1 MSKKMNAPRVC
12 IVTLGCPKNEVDSD
26 IMATDLHDSGYLL
39 VEDPDDAD
47 VVIVN
52 TCAFITDATSQSI
65 DTILD
70 LASDEDAK
78 PGRRIVVTGCMP
90 SRYRDELAR
99 ELPEVSAFLPADDE
113 DRIVET
119 LRDVLDKSPRFRGVS
134 PVPRSQGSYSSYVK
148 ISDGCDRF
156 CSYCSIPY
164 IRGRYHSFPY
174 EDIRREIAWLVDGGC
189 REVVLIGQ
197 DTGLW
202 GSDFHDGRNLAWLLE
217 RLASEFTDTWIRV
230 MYLQPEGLSDEL
242 LETMAAHPNICH
254 YFDIPLQHASAKVI
268 REMNRKGD
276 GKSYLEM
283 IERIRKH
290 MPDAS
295 IRSTFIAGFPG
306 EDRSDAK
313 ALKDFIERAGFDH
326 AGVFIYSQEDI
337 TIAGKREDQVPM
349 RTRKAR
355 AQRLRDLADQIGFA
369 RNATR
374 VGSVLPVLV
383 EGYEQDD
390 GIEELVGRSMY
401 MAPEVDG
408 QVHLPL
414 GSARP
419 GDIVMVEL
427 TDSFCYEF
435 EGEVR
440 S

>member
-242 LETMAAHPNICH
+242 LETMA
-254 YFDIPLQHASAKVI
+254 
-268 REMNRKGD
+268 
-276 GKSYLEM
+276 
-283 IERIRKH
+283 
-290 MPDAS
+290 
-295 IRSTFIAGFPG
+295 
-306 EDRSDAK
+306 
-313 ALKDFIERAGFDH
+313 
-326 AGVFIYSQEDI
+326 
-337 TIAGKREDQVPM
+337 
-349 RTRKAR
+349 
-355 AQRLRDLADQIGFA
+355 
-369 RNATR
+369 
-374 VGSVLPVLV
+374 
-383 EGYEQDD
+383 
-390 GIEELVGRSMY
+390 
-401 MAPEVDG
+401 
-408 QVHLPL
+408 
-414 GSARP
+414 
-419 GDIVMVEL
+419 
-427 TDSFCYEF
+427 
-435 EGEVR
+435 
-440 S
+440 